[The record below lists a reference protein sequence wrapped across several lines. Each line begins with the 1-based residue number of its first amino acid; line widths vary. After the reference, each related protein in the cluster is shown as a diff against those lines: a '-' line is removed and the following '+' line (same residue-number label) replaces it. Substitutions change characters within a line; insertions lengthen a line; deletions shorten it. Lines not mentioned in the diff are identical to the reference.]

1 MRGLWSSLEGL
12 LSVLVAMGSFFIVVG
27 DAVVELWGRGDELL
41 AILAAVGFPITFIIW
56 PWRHEAFG
64 IPLWI
69 FFVAGVVSYFAA
81 MAVVRRVGS
90 PSQS

>member
-1 MRGLWSSLEGL
+1 MRDLWSPLGL
-12 LSVLVAMGSFFIVVG
+12 LAVLVAMGSFFIVVG
-27 DAVVELWGRGDELL
+27 DAVVELWGRGDEVL
-41 AILAAVGFPITFIIW
+41 AILAAVGFPITFVVW

-81 MAVVRRVGS
+81 MAVVGRAGS
-90 PSQS
+90 ASQS